1 MWNGVTECVWLIRY
15 DAERRPGK
23 DKGCEALA
31 IPPPV
36 DRLAHRI
43 RRDLRERCT

>member
-36 DRLAHRI
+36 GRLALCI
-43 RRDLRERCT
+43 RQDRRESRT